1 MGEIYNDSTKRPK
14 SKENQLGILG
24 VSARE
29 FMHFAGNSAEGLGSR
44 RECCWGYKSIC
55 ENTPK
60 KFPHLSPNNCGNFT
74 EWFKERCSWS
84 IEVTW
89 LRLVLRLHA
98 NTSSPD
104 VYWRKQP
111 NWQAHLEL
119 CHRNPDIL
127 KRVLNWTT
135 LSNSIAGKSA
145 PMQVIKQPEYGR
157 TSKTEEQKWSTFQ
170 TNYD

>member
-1 MGEIYNDSTKRPK
+1 MLEIQQRAWGPGESA
-14 SKENQLGILG
+14 SG
-24 VSARE
+24 VTNLS
-29 FMHFAGNSAEGLGSR
+29 
-44 RECCWGYKSIC
+44 

-60 KFPHLSPNNCGNFT
+60 KFQHLSPSNCGNFT

-111 NWQAHLEL
+111 NWRAHMEL

>member
-1 MGEIYNDSTKRPK
+1 MLEIQQRAWGPGESA
-14 SKENQLGILG
+14 SG
-24 VSARE
+24 VTNLS
-29 FMHFAGNSAEGLGSR
+29 
-44 RECCWGYKSIC
+44 

-60 KFPHLSPNNCGNFT
+60 KFQHLSPSNCGNFT

-111 NWQAHLEL
+111 NWRAHLEL

>member
-1 MGEIYNDSTKRPK
+1 MLEIQQRAWGPGESA
-14 SKENQLGILG
+14 SG
-24 VSARE
+24 VTNLS
-29 FMHFAGNSAEGLGSR
+29 
-44 RECCWGYKSIC
+44 

-60 KFPHLSPNNCGNFT
+60 KFQHLSPSNCGNFT

-104 VYWRKQP
+104 VYWRKRP